1 MSLETKIE
9 NPVDIK
15 FYKEKV
21 LFINGEEELDLYVGV
36 VLGGEHYGFNLDVD
50 GKKLTYGTQ
59 CRIDGIEFKEEH
71 LRVYEANKT
80 IPWRIK
86 RDGTVVNTALFSL
99 HNEKEREYLKENFGI
114 IDEAGLAD
122 VNETRGR

>member
-15 FYKEKV
+15 FDKEKIV
-21 LFINGEEELDLYVGV
+21 FISGEEELDLYVGV
-36 VLGGEHYGFNLDVD
+36 VLGGERYGFNLDVD
-50 GKKLTYGTQ
+50 GKKVTYGTQ
-59 CRIDGIEFKEEH
+59 CRVNGIEFKEEH
-71 LRVYEANKT
+71 LRVYEENKT

-99 HNEKEREYLKENFGI
+99 YSEKEREYLKENFGI
-114 IDEAGLAD
+114 VDEAGLSEI
-122 VNETRGR
+122 NESRGR